1 MREQIR
7 ERRKMMLW
15 MDRGELVERRGR
27 APKREI
33 IENTVMW
40 KMTRAWIDV
49 LADKEGMDVGAFVA
63 KEMSGH
69 WTRVQLS
76 IAVPK
81 STT

>member
-1 MREQIR
+1 
-7 ERRKMMLW
+7 MLW

-63 KEMSGH
+63 KEMSGLPSYVCLFR
-69 WTRVQLS
+69 WASDMALC
-76 IAVPK
+76 
-81 STT
+81 